1 MRVLAVVATVALTL
15 AIAANAQSP
24 PPATPEQ
31 RVATLKQWLQA
42 SQAQLRAYEW
52 IEATTVA
59 KGGEQKSKTEKR
71 CYYGADGKLQK
82 LPISSG
88 ESGEAPGAAPAG
100 KLKKKVAE
108 RKKEELTAYMKQA
121 VELVHAYL
129 PPDPARLQQAVN
141 TGRLAVTPLDGGRRV
156 RLQFRD
162 YLKAGDT
169 LAVEIDNA
177 TNRLI
182 GMQVSSYLEDR
193 ADAVL
198 LNVGMGVLQD
208 GTIYTARTQL
218 DAKAKDLA
226 VIVENTGYRRRG

>member
-1 MRVLAVVATVALTL
+1 M
-15 AIAANAQSP
+15 
-24 PPATPEQ
+24 
-31 RVATLKQWLQA
+31 
-42 SQAQLRAYEW
+42 
-52 IEATTVA
+52 
-59 KGGEQKSKTEKR
+59 
-71 CYYGADGKLQK
+71 
-82 LPISSG
+82 
-88 ESGEAPGAAPAG
+88 
-100 KLKKKVAE
+100 
-108 RKKEELTAYMKQA
+108 
-121 VELVHAYL
+121 
-129 PPDPARLQQAVN
+129 N
-141 TGRLAVTPLDGGRRV
+141 TGRLAVTPLDGGRRA

-182 GMQVSSYLEDR
+182 GIQVSSYLEDR
-193 ADAVL
+193 ADVVL

>member
-1 MRVLAVVATVALTL
+1 MRGLAVVTTVALTL
-15 AIAANAQSP
+15 PIGTAANAQP
-24 PPATPEQ
+24 PPQATPEQ

-52 IEATTVA
+52 IETTTVA
-59 KGGEQKSKTEKR
+59 KGGEEKSKTEKR

-88 ESGEAPGAAPAG
+88 ESGPAPPSGP
-100 KLKKKVAE
+100 LKKKVAE

-129 PPDPARLQQAVN
+129 PPDPARIQQAVN
-141 TGRLAVTPLDGGRRV
+141 TGRLNVTPLDGGRRV

-182 GMQVSSYLEDR
+182 GMQVSSYLQDN
-193 ADAVL
+193 ADVVL

>member
-1 MRVLAVVATVALTL
+1 MPTSGLKR
-15 AIAANAQSP
+15 
-24 PPATPEQ
+24 Q
-31 RVATLKQWLQA
+31 RLLP
-42 SQAQLRAYEW
+42 R
-52 IEATTVA
+52 
-59 KGGEQKSKTEKR
+59 GEQKSKTEQR

-82 LPISSG
+82 LPISS
-88 ESGEAPGAAPAG
+88 ESGSAPSGP
-100 KLKKKVAE
+100 LKKKVAE

-129 PPDPARLQQAVN
+129 PPDPARIQQAVN

-182 GMQVSSYLEDR
+182 GMQVSSYLQDN
-193 ADAVL
+193 ADVVL

>member
-24 PPATPEQ
+24 PSATPEQ

-100 KLKKKVAE
+100 RLKKKVAE

-121 VELVHAYL
+121 VELVHATCHL
-129 PPDPARLQQAVN
+129 IRPAFSK
-141 TGRLAVTPLDGGRRV
+141 P
-156 RLQFRD
+156 
-162 YLKAGDT
+162 
-169 LAVEIDNA
+169 
-177 TNRLI
+177 
-182 GMQVSSYLEDR
+182 
-193 ADAVL
+193 
-198 LNVGMGVLQD
+198 
-208 GTIYTARTQL
+208 
-218 DAKAKDLA
+218 
-226 VIVENTGYRRRG
+226 